1 MKRRL
6 LINSLTILGACA
18 GAAIYPLLSEYLTTK
33 YTLNGALFVLS
44 GIQLNC
50 LVGSMFLR
58 EPTASAPLSL
68 FGRTKRNPNRAT
80 KKNADS
86 INEPNSLKRTKHSH
100 MKNRSSSSAHLI
112 EKDETNYKEEQ
123 NNKPTK
129 ISNDIEMTSTTKH
142 TSKYKKLDP
151 SMSPKRSNPRPR
163 RIDSETE
170 STTSTSTATIT
181 NYTIKQYWRKFV
193 QTRKSQA
200 NAKKNLFHL
209 IAEEKKKT
217 RTLSK
222 TSLEDG
228 FVITTSNNLLAPNDE
243 SHVIITS
250 RQAKLAQQNAATTA
264 THNNLSTQQPVSATS
279 RAASRF
285 FTRIANSIRSLGQ
298 SNQNQSPLHTTTHS
312 KNQLDAAR
320 NTSVLDFGN
329 NNNKQTVAVQLT
341 EKLTAVDSPSNTKKN
356 QPELQSIPTAA
367 ASNVSSST
375 FSTSS
380 STPLPLIP
388 LMSVFSGPLPP
399 ETLQQQS
406 ISIQPPVLSS
416 EPVVEKTVEVTAIQ
430 ANTNSVSQNDETN
443 SNEEEFNR
451 FDECDDDEED
461 SYEENEL
468 DDKEIQAHK
477 SQLSRKLNSTSN
489 NPNSNV
495 YKMSRYLSYRN
506 SLTNSVR
513 GSLLECSVPE
523 DREEHEPVS
532 NGNDA
537 NDEENNKQLGS
548 HRNSG
553 KRRIQRMQEANK
565 NSTLLSLS
573 KTGNDHAGSNNGKYL
588 MNGRNNNSGFRAT
601 FISARRLISTIDG
614 ASFFNLPLNLET
626 IENNIKNSF
635 IVKKSSYYQRHQYQ
649 NKTPIY
655 YNSDTKNTSTL
666 FLLYLGYITNFK
678 VFLNPLLMVLNFAF
692 FLNIIGK

>member
-1 MKRRL
+1 MISISKWFLKRRL
-6 LINSLTILGACA
+6 LVNSLTILGACA
-18 GAAIYPLLSEYLTTK
+18 GAAVYPVLSEFLTTK
-33 YTLNGALFVLS
+33 YTLNGALLVLS
-44 GIQLNC
+44 GIQFNC
-50 LVGSMFLR
+50 LLGSMFLR
-58 EPTASAPLSL
+58 EPAASVPLSL
-68 FGRTKRNPNRAT
+68 FGRTKRHVRT
-80 KKNADS
+80 KKNGDS
-86 INEPNSLKRTKHSH
+86 ITEPNSLKRSKLNH
-100 MKNRSSSSAHLI
+100 MKNRSSSSTHLI

-123 NNKPTK
+123 IKSTK
-129 ISNDIEMTSTTKH
+129 LSNDIEMTSTKH

-151 SMSPKRSNPRPR
+151 SMSPKRSNPRGR
-163 RIDSETE
+163 KIDSETE
-170 STTSTSTATIT
+170 STTSTSTTTIT

-200 NAKKNLFHL
+200 NTKKNLFHL

-250 RQAKLAQQNAATTA
+250 RQAKLAQQNAASA
-264 THNNLSTQQPVSATS
+264 GTQQPITTTS

-312 KNQLDAAR
+312 KNQLDSTR
-320 NTSVLDFGN
+320 NTSVLDFV
-329 NNNKQTVAVQLT
+329 NNKQIAVVQLS
-341 EKLTAVDSPSNTKKN
+341 EKSTINAVDSPSNTKKT
-356 QPELQSIPTAA
+356 QPEVQPIPSAV
-367 ASNVSSST
+367 SNVSSA
-375 FSTSS
+375 
-380 STPLPLIP
+380 TPLPLIP

-399 ETLQQQS
+399 ETLQQPAS
-406 ISIQPPVLSS
+406 VPVSSS
-416 EPVVEKTVEVTAIQ
+416 EPVIDNAESIAHQ
-430 ANTNSVSQNDETN
+430 ANNNSANQNVEEN
-443 SNEEEFNR
+443 SNQTQEELNR
-451 FDECDDDEED
+451 YDEVDDDDEED
-461 SYEENEL
+461 YYEENEL

-523 DREEHEPVS
+523 DREEHESVS
-532 NGNDA
+532 NGNDM
-537 NDEENNKQLGS
+537 NDEELNNKQLDS
-548 HRNSG
+548 HRNSS
-553 KRRIQRMQEANK
+553 KRRMQRMQEANK
-565 NSTLLSLS
+565 NNSSLS
-573 KTGNDHAGSNNGKYL
+573 PVKSGSDHVGSNNVKYL

-601 FISARRLISTIDG
+601 FISARRLISTIDS

-635 IVKKSSYYQRHQYQ
+635 IVKKSSYYQRNQYQ

-655 YNSDTKNTSTL
+655 YSSDTKNTSTL

-678 VFLNPLLMVLNFAF
+678 VFLNPLLMILNFAF